1 MYLLRYYDIC
11 RQVSEMTGLNK
22 VTGMFSEKAAE
33 RDTGKLVVI
42 HFDVTCADREVLPE
56 GVQH

>member
-1 MYLLRYYDIC
+1 MYLLRYYDIY

-33 RDTGKLVVI
+33 RDTGKFVVI
-42 HFDVTCADREVLPE
+42 HFDDR
-56 GVQH
+56 GND